1 MTGARRIAVM
11 GGAGAGKS
19 TLAGRLGETLDLPV
33 IHLDLL
39 MYGPGWT
46 PRDLARD
53 QLSDLIEAGGWVVEG
68 TYAEAAA
75 LVLPR
80 ADVVLWLDQP
90 PWRRLWRAWRKT
102 RIHRGRPRADRP
114 EGCEEQFGLTYIGQV
129 LSFGGWSPGLERWLR
144 QATSGSVI
152 RLRGDR
158 AIARFVAEAAD
169 GPGYLAGGDAVSA
182 T

>member
-19 TLAGRLGETLDLPV
+19 TLARRLGETLDLPV

-46 PRDLARD
+46 RRDLARD
-53 QLSDLIEAGGWVVEG
+53 QLSDLIKADGWVVEG
-68 TYAEAAA
+68 SYAEAAA

-80 ADVVLWLDQP
+80 ADLVLWLDQP
-90 PWRRLWRAWRKT
+90 AWRRLWRAWRKT

-114 EGCEEQFGLTYIGQV
+114 EGCDERFGLTYVFQV
-129 LSFGGWSPGLERWLR
+129 LSFGGWSPNLESRLR
-144 QATSGSVI
+144 RATSGSVI

-158 AIARFVAEAAD
+158 AIAGFIEEAAD
-169 GPGYLAGGDAVSA
+169 GPGYLAGGEAVSA